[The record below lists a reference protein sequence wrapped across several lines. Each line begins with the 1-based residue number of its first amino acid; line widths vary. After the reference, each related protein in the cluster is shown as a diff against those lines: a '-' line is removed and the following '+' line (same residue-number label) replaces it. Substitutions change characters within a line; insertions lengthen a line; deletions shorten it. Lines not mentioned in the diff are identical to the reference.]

1 MPEFRSRLQT
11 NYPKELGLDLEQ
23 HTDSYATNTASV
35 NNPGIYSSSVEISHP
50 AINRMLQKLGKSA
63 EFEEVDEHYMGNIA
77 GMTVIENFN
86 DKIKVWLRKGLDYV
100 QKPFVACHELAHHIV
115 DKYKAFLTHSETEEM
130 CDRIS
135 CNELGLAYRPI

>member
-1 MPEFRSRLQT
+1 MPEFRSRVQT
-11 NYPKELGLDLEQ
+11 NYPRELGLDVR
-23 HTDSYATNTASV
+23 HYDSGYATNNLET
-35 NNPGIYSSSVEISHP
+35 NPGIYSNSVEIISHP

-63 EFEEVDEHYMGNIA
+63 EFEEMEKHYMGNIA
-77 GMTVIENFN
+77 GMTVIENFSN
-86 DKIKVWLRKGLDYV
+86 KIKVWLRKGLDYV